1 MAGQPK
7 VTRSLQLVASKKVI
21 RIPKVRRK
29 SLAGQ
34 GVLVLLG
41 LQVFFFSSFI
51 AFDLPTATGQNLKRW
66 SELQASSTIDE
77 IPAAVKLKIDKVVPI
92 PDIQAPTK
100 PVRMSLYSPQAPI
113 AILLGY
119 ALGFPIAT
127 ISAGIFILIGLVGPY
142 FGVNPF
148 ASGGGLDYYS
158 QPGCGYL
165 LGILAAT
172 FVVAKITGEKRTSV
186 RQIGALIAGLLTIH
200 SIGLLYLMG
209 SALLFSLLDGTAR
222 PEWLPWVFEQARNLS
237 WVSLPYDAAIGLALI
252 GLGFPI
258 RYLVEML
265 TAPDI
270 GLKTENDRVA
280 QQRIEELLQ

>member
-1 MAGQPK
+1 M
-7 VTRSLQLVASKKVI
+7 
-21 RIPKVRRK
+21 
-29 SLAGQ
+29 
-34 GVLVLLG
+34 LVLLG

-66 SELQASSTIDE
+66 SELQASSSIDE
-77 IPAAVKLKIDKVVPI
+77 IPAAVKLKINKVVPL
-92 PDIQAPTK
+92 PDIQPPTK
-100 PVRMSLYSPQAPI
+100 PVRISLYSPQAPI

-127 ISAGIFILIGLVGPY
+127 ISAAIFILIGLVGPY
-142 FGVNPF
+142 FGLNPF

-158 QPGCGYL
+158 QPGFGYL

-186 RQIGALIAGLLTIH
+186 RQVGALIAGLLTIH

-209 SALLFSLLDGTAR
+209 SALLFSLLDGSAR

-237 WVSLPYDAAIGLALI
+237 WCSLPYDAAIGLALI